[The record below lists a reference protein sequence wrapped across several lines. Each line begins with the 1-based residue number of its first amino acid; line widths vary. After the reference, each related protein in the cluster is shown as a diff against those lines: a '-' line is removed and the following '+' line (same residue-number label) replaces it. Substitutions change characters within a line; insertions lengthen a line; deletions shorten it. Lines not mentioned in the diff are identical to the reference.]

1 MASRDAL
8 GTDQASPDLWFQVLL
23 ETLPHIAFLIG
34 ADDNTIFHNQRF
46 IDYLGFRPAPDPTAR
61 SALLHPEDQQ
71 RYLEARCAGTA
82 AQQEYSVEVRFRR
95 SDGAYRWHR
104 LHVRPLSQAGV
115 PVGWIGTAIDIHD
128 MREANAVL
136 EARVR
141 ERTAELEAEIA
152 QRRCKEDE
160 LRASD
165 SRFRTMYNRTPMALQ
180 SVDAH
185 KRLLEV
191 NDTWTEMFGYP
202 REAVIGRSPTD
213 FMTPESVEYYHNTA
227 WPEMLASR
235 GEVRSADY
243 RFIARDNRIFDGRLS
258 ARGEFGP
265 DGAFVRS
272 WAAIADVTA
281 EKGADRRLRMSQRME
296 AVGQVTAG
304 IAHDFN
310 NLLTAILGN
319 LELLGPDLAANPDRS
334 ARLVANAR
342 NAAQRGA
349 RQTKQLLAFSRQQ
362 RMVTVPVDVN
372 DMILNMVGLLRA
384 SAGGEFE
391 VVFQPGAGLWQALT
405 DPAQIELAVLN
416 LAINA
421 RDAMRGGGTI
431 TLATANAHRGEPSL
445 PEEPSAGEYVALSV
459 TDNGSG
465 IPHDVRERIF
475 EPFFT
480 TKPVGRGSG
489 LGLPQVLGVVKQLN
503 GG

>member
-1 MASRDAL
+1 
-8 GTDQASPDLWFQVLL
+8 
-23 ETLPHIAFLIG
+23 
-34 ADDNTIFHNQRF
+34 
-46 IDYLGFRPAPDPTAR
+46 
-61 SALLHPEDQQ
+61 
-71 RYLEARCAGTA
+71 
-82 AQQEYSVEVRFRR
+82 
-95 SDGAYRWHR
+95 
-104 LHVRPLSQAGV
+104 
-115 PVGWIGTAIDIHD
+115 
-128 MREANAVL
+128 
-136 EARVR
+136 
-141 ERTAELEAEIA
+141 
-152 QRRCKEDE
+152 
-160 LRASD
+160 
-165 SRFRTMYNRTPMALQ
+165 
-180 SVDAH
+180 
-185 KRLLEV
+185 
-191 NDTWTEMFGYP
+191 
-202 REAVIGRSPTD
+202 
-213 FMTPESVEYYHNTA
+213 
-227 WPEMLASR
+227 
-235 GEVRSADY
+235 
-243 RFIARDNRIFDGRLS
+243 
-258 ARGEFGP
+258 
-265 DGAFVRS
+265 
-272 WAAIADVTA
+272 
-281 EKGADRRLRMSQRME
+281 
-296 AVGQVTAG
+296 VTAG

-503 GG
+503 GGIAVRSSPGSGTTFTLFLPRTKQTSEEENLMETHAAIPARASAAAERIVLVDDDPDVRVIAADMLRDAGYEVTEAESGPAALDLLASDGTPAAMVVDVAMPVMTGVELASIVKRNYPALPVVFMTGYAATALLPALARHDVLRKPFQAADLAMSVARALGKTTEQPSRRF